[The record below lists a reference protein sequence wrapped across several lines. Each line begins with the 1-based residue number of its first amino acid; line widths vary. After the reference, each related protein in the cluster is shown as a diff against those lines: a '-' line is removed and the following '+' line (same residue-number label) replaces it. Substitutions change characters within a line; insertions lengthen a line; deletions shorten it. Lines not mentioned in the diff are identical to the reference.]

1 MRSNEYAL
9 YTMCVEA
16 RVAGSATRERVQRT
30 KCNRVSRRSAPA
42 VWWSLRGGAK
52 LARKRSRVGVLRS
65 TLHSVT
71 RRASGLAARGSWRGR
86 RFSKRVCTSH
96 ESIGRTTTDQQPI
109 SYRLSVNDTYFLN
122 PSIQKRNNKSSFPF
136 FRLIF
141 FSYIYMRMYAYIY
154 THVSLFHVHFTSLY
168 GFVHAERNDRSA
180 TFR

>member
-1 MRSNEYAL
+1 
-9 YTMCVEA
+9 MCVEA

-71 RRASGLAARGSWRGR
+71 RRASGRAGLMEGEKILQTSMYVARVDRPNNNRPTAHILSTFGQRHVLSQS
-86 RFSKRVCTSH
+86 FDPKTK
-96 ESIGRTTTDQQPI
+96 QQIFLSFLPI
-109 SYRLSVNDTYFLN
+109 D
-122 PSIQKRNNKSSFPF
+122 
-136 FRLIF
+136 F

-154 THVSLFHVHFTSLY
+154 IHTFLCSMLVYIFIWVCPRRTERSICHLSLGKVS
-168 GFVHAERNDRSA
+168 
-180 TFR
+180 